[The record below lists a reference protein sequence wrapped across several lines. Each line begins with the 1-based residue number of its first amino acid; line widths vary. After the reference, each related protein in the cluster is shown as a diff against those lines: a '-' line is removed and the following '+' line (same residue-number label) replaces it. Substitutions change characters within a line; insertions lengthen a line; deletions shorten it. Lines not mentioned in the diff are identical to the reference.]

1 MQDFILK
8 KSCLLLVQKPHLCSG
23 QLSHPFDYYINI
35 VIQNIQH
42 NNYRSQ
48 QKVKILEYLTLRLLN
63 LNLSLKKP
71 QIFAFPQGAEGLCQ
85 VLYKLL

>member
-8 KSCLLLVQKPHLCSG
+8 KNCLLLVRKPHLCSG

-42 NNYRSQ
+42 NYRSQ
-48 QKVKILEYLTLRLLN
+48 QKVTILEYLTLRLLN
-63 LNLSLKKP
+63 LNLSLKKT
-71 QIFAFPQGAEGLCQ
+71 QIFAFPQGEEGLCQ